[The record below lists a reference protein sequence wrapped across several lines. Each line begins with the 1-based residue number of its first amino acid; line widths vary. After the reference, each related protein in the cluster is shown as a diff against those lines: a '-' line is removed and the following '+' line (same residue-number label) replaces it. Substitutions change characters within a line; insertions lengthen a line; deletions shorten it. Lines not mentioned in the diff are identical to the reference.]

1 MLNGKTRG
9 KYVEWIST
17 YLPLVFLLEEVNLK
31 MEPMKS
37 QHKGVQEKIKS
48 KKKAYNQYNARITEL
63 DRMIFS
69 ILYRHRML
77 TIELIHQLIK
87 IHTSTYKLN
96 SLRVR
101 LHKLE
106 VHGYLRGCYIDPV
119 SASKPNKKYV
129 SEKAY
134 ELTDDGVAIAVDA
147 LNLDYN
153 LLSRDGFFEKNH
165 YTASELRINKQI
177 PHHFL
182 TQQIAVHS
190 LLSIITHSSIELFDI
205 EYGYGE
211 KFSLTWI
218 DKAGKEKKVQPD
230 WMFVNTLNGTG
241 QKHVIAVEADRS
253 FMRAEQIERKYSGY
267 SHYIQTLN
275 NTIPLDLVV
284 AVESEENKKIKRIRS
299 LMHNALLIMENLLLE
314 DLIRVFVLRSEK
326 AYSLIS
332 DIYLRKEK
340 DKGDIKKVLINL
352 MKGVGYALERIVM
365 DYEIEEK
372 YSFIHC
378 APDYSLRFVNGNGK
392 KVNLFVVHMQH
403 GLLNDQLKL
412 IQFYNLYTNNV
423 IHQEETNII
432 LGVYQDKELL
442 QEEVFVDLIK
452 NEHVRFSL
460 YDNVLLSSID
470 ELASGHTYKLE
481 INDKNTQRLKG
492 VSLFY
497 ELS

>member
-1 MLNGKTRG
+1 M
-9 KYVEWIST
+9 EST
-17 YLPLVFLLEEVNLK
+17 
-31 MEPMKS
+31 KS
-37 QHKGVQEKIKS
+37 HHKGVQEKIKS
-48 KKKAYNQYNARITEL
+48 KKKAYNQYNARITKL
-63 DRMIFS
+63 DRIIFS

-101 LHKLE
+101 LNKLE

-119 SASKPNKKYV
+119 TASKPNKKYV

-134 ELTDDGVAIAVDA
+134 ELTDDGVAIAVDE

-182 TQQIAVHS
+182 TQRIAVQS
-190 LLSIITHSSIELFDI
+190 ILSIISSSGIEFFDI

-230 WMFVNTLNGTG
+230 WMFVNAINGTE

-253 FMRAEQIERKYSGY
+253 FMRAEQIERKYLGY
-267 SHYIQTLN
+267 SHYVQTLN

-299 LMHNALLIMENLLLE
+299 LLHNALIIMENLLLE
-314 DLIRVFVLRSEK
+314 DLIRVFVLRSEN
-326 AYSLIS
+326 AYSQIS
-332 DIYLRKEK
+332 DIYLRREKEK
-340 DKGDIKKVLINL
+340 GDVKNVLINL
-352 MKGVGYALERIVM
+352 MRGVGYSLLRIVM
-365 DYEIEEK
+365 DYELEEK
-372 YSFIHC
+372 YSFIPC
-378 APDYSLRFVNGNGK
+378 APDYNLRFVNENGK

-403 GLLNDQLKL
+403 GLLNDQVKL
-412 IQFYNLYTNNV
+412 IQFYNLYTKNV
-423 IHQEETNII
+423 KHMEEINII
-432 LGVYQDKELL
+432 LGVYQDKEVL

-460 YDNVLLSSID
+460 HDNVLLSSID
-470 ELASGHTYKLE
+470 ELDYGHTYKLE

-492 VSLFY
+492 VSLFS